1 MYFVTKNEYE
11 CSGCTACMNI
21 CAHGAIEMKENG
33 EGVGF
38 PVRNNDKCIDCGLC
52 EKVCPFEHPVYK
64 NKAPE
69 VFAAYDRKERGSS
82 ASGGLFYTIASYVI
96 GHGGVVFGSVYGE
109 NLKVKHVSARTLQE
123 VQAMRGSKYVQSDLG
138 TVFKEIKDELKKG
151 KLVYFTGIGCQVAG
165 LYAFLR
171 KDYENLITSDIVCHG
186 VPSQKMFNIHLKYLG
201 EKYGS
206 KVSAY
211 SFRELNYWLTREK
224 AVLDNGKTKYE
235 YDGNKSPYLYAFGL
249 GYIDRYSC
257 FNCKFA
263 KVPRQGDISL
273 ADFWGVGETAP
284 QMDTSK
290 GVSLVLV
297 NNEKGKK
304 LWSEIEQQLVF
315 KKSTLQAAAK
325 HNPNVVGP
333 TKEPEFRKEFFKV
346 LKKDG
351 YAKMAGTCLACPDNM
366 RNKSIEKIMMLRHMH
381 IYQPYAKLKHLAK
394 TILVALKIK

>member
-1 MYFVTKNEYE
+1 MYFITKNEYE
-11 CSGCTACMNI
+11 CSGCTACMNV
-21 CAHGAIEMKENG
+21 CTHGAIEMKENG
-33 EGVGF
+33 EGFVF
-38 PVRNNDKCIDCGLC
+38 PVRDNDKCVDCGLC
-52 EKVCPFEHPVYK
+52 EKVCPFEHPVYR
-64 NKAPE
+64 NNAPE
-69 VFAAYDRKERGSS
+69 VFAAYDRKERSRS

-96 GHGGVVFGSVYGE
+96 KHGGVVFGSVYDE
-109 NLKVKHVSARTLQE
+109 NLKVKHVCARTLQE

-138 TVFKEIKDELKKG
+138 TVFKEVKDELKKG
-151 KLVYFTGIGCQVAG
+151 TLVYFTGVGCQVAG

-171 KDYENLITSDIVCHG
+171 KDYDNLITSDIVCHG
-186 VPSQKMFNIHLKYLG
+186 IPSQDMFNIHLKYLG

-206 KVSAY
+206 KVNAY

-224 AVLDNGKTKYE
+224 AILNNGKTKCE

-263 KVPRQGDISL
+263 KIPRQGDISL
-273 ADFWGVGETAP
+273 ADFWGIGETAP
-284 QMDTSK
+284 QMDTFK
-290 GVSLVLV
+290 GVSLVLI

-304 LWSEIEQQLVF
+304 LWSEIEQQLVL

-346 LKKDG
+346 LKKYG

-366 RNKSIEKIMMLRHMH
+366 RNKSIERIMMLRHLH
-381 IYQPYAKLKHLAK
+381 IYQPYSKLKHLVK

>member
-1 MYFVTKNEYE
+1 MYFITKNEYE
-11 CSGCTACMNI
+11 CSGCTACMNV

-33 EGVGF
+33 EGFVF

-138 TVFKEIKDELKKG
+138 TVFKEVKDELKKG
-151 KLVYFTGIGCQVAG
+151 KLVYFTGVGCQVAG

-186 VPSQKMFNIHLKYLG
+186 VPSQSLFDIHLKYLND
-201 EKYGS
+201 KYKS
-206 KVSAY
+206 KVKQY
-211 SFRELNYWLTREK
+211 SFRDSRYWLIREK
-224 AVLDNGKTKYE
+224 AIYADGKESYE
-235 YDGNKSPYLYAFGL
+235 YDGNMSPYLYAFGL
-249 GYIDRYSC
+249 GYTYRYSC

-290 GVSLVLV
+290 GVSLTLI
-297 NNEKGKK
+297 NNEKGEK
-304 LWSEIEQQLVF
+304 LWNEIKTALVF

-351 YAKMAGTCLACPDNM
+351 YAKMAGTCLACPDTM
-366 RNKSIEKIMMLRHMH
+366 RNKSIERIMMLRHMH